1 MSVRRCN
8 STGSATV
15 NGSVL
20 TFQAHTAASVHVDTP
35 GIQMGISARV
45 SAYNWKDLNTEFTE
59 WPKKLTVYLIVCF
72 FYLFIFRFQWMYTE
86 EWGLLSHMRE
96 PQRWLQMHLSQKL
109 PYLASQPE
117 EVPASLKNRLC
128 TVLFHSLLPHPPSH
142 RSCDV
147 FWRFF
152 CFLFN
157 YFILLR
163 QLHCVLSFCAHWQE
177 MDSHLCF

>member
-1 MSVRRCN
+1 MTKEADC
-8 STGSATV
+8 
-15 NGSVL
+15 
-20 TFQAHTAASVHVDTP
+20 
-35 GIQMGISARV
+35 ISDCV
-45 SAYNWKDLNTEFTE
+45 
-59 WPKKLTVYLIVCF
+59 
-72 FYLFIFRFQWMYTE
+72 FYLFIFFRFQWMYTE

-147 FWRFF
+147 FWRIFF
-152 CFLFN
+152 YL
-157 YFILLR
+157 II
-163 QLHCVLSFCAHWQE
+163 SFY
-177 MDSHLCF
+177 